1 MKAQHPFFSLIKL
14 FLAKPGKAFSS
25 PQPALTS
32 PFPTAQPELCSQ
44 SEQSPHGRQ
53 TQLPYAFSGLP
64 WQWKKAPFACSGA
77 DWDCLA
83 LSPCTG
89 PGEVTSSHT
98 RVAQWELSE
107 GFCVTGLCG
116 ESLLYRGCC
125 CCLVLLKRQKVTEN
139 PHESSQ
145 ADVKEP
151 H

>member
-1 MKAQHPFFSLIKL
+1 MKAQHPFLSLIKL

-32 PFPTAQPELCSQ
+32 PFPTARPELCSQ
-44 SEQSPHGRQ
+44 SERSPHGRQ
-53 TQLPYAFSGLP
+53 TRLPYAFSGLP
-64 WQWKKAPFACSGA
+64 WHWKKAAFACSGA
-77 DWDCLA
+77 GWDCLA

-89 PGEVTSSHT
+89 PGEVTSSHA

-107 GFCVTGLCG
+107 RFCVTGLCWG
-116 ESLLYRGCC
+116 IASLRF
-125 CCLVLLKRQKVTEN
+125 CCLVLLKRQKLTEN
-139 PHESSQ
+139 PRESSQ